1 MNRRR
6 GELSL
11 ERTLTLLGRAGAKIL
26 AKSLERAVIG
36 LMAPFDA
43 KHLQIMINHDWYVI
57 ESILWAAKRQPNY
70 PPELSEEEM
79 KHMEASRLRMTRM
92 AMAALGFSRMIA
104 SRFPRPLVEEYLNTE
119 YAFKWLK
126 NKRPELLPILETEE
140 GRRWLENEVERDIKP
155 FLWPIPNPGKGAR
168 KGEDQR

>member
-1 MNRRR
+1 
-6 GELSL
+6 
-11 ERTLTLLGRAGAKIL
+11 
-26 AKSLERAVIG
+26 
-36 LMAPFDA
+36 MAPFDA

-57 ESILWAAKRQPNY
+57 ESILWAAKQQPNY

-79 KHMEASRLRMTRM
+79 NHMEASRLRMTRM
-92 AMAALGFSRMIA
+92 AMASLGFARMIA

-155 FLWPIPNPGKGAR
+155 YLWPTSNPGKKR
-168 KGEDQR
+168 EGEDQK